1 MRLTYTVPLV
11 SLVMTGAALAGCGAS
26 SHPATSPPSTVAP
39 ATSAPTQA
47 ESNPAGDIPDN
58 QVYVAYR
65 YDHGGFTVKVPEGW
79 SRTQTANGD
88 VSFTDKLNRIELSG
102 AHATTAPTPQS
113 VDAAVVPSLR
123 AHVHGFTLGHVSTV
137 SRAAGPAV
145 LLTYQG
151 DGPVDPVTGKAAHD
165 SFERYVFFK
174 DGREAVLTL
183 SGPTGADNVDP
194 WRTVT
199 DSLRWQ

>member
-1 MRLTYTVPLV
+1 M
-11 SLVMTGAALAGCGAS
+11 
-26 SHPATSPPSTVAP
+26 
-39 ATSAPTQA
+39 
-47 ESNPAGDIPDN
+47 
-58 QVYVAYR
+58 
-65 YDHGGFTVKVPEGW
+65 KVPEGW
-79 SRTQTANGD
+79 SRTQAADGNVT
-88 VSFTDKLNRIELSG
+88 FTDKLNRIELSG
-102 AHATTAPTPQS
+102 APAATSPTPQS
-113 VDAAVVPSLR
+113 VNAAVVPTLR
-123 AHVHGFTLGHVSTV
+123 VQVHGFTLGRITTV

-145 LLTYQG
+145 LVTYQG

-174 DGREAVLTL
+174 NGHQAVLTL